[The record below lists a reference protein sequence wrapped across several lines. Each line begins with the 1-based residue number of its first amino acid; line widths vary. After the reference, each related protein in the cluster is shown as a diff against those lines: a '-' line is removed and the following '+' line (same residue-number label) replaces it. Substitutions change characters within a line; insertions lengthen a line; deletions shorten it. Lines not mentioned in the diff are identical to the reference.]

1 VSSLDFLNPPQ
12 RAAVQHSEGALLVL
26 AGAGSGKTRVIVEK
40 IAYLISTGRYPAKRI
55 AAITF
60 TNKAAREMR
69 QRVSQRLRGEMANE
83 VTLCTFHAL
92 GLKFL
97 QIEHVHAGLR
107 RGFSVFDADEAAKQI
122 KDLAGIDSN
131 RDEVDAITQ
140 YISQA
145 KNAGF
150 SPTQAQ
156 AMAKTAREKNAAFV
170 YARYQ
175 DRLRAFNAVDFDDL
189 IALPVQVLEAR
200 PEVARIWRERIGY
213 LLVDECQDSND
224 AQYRL
229 LKCLAGPRGNFTC
242 VGDDDQSI
250 YAWRG
255 ANPQN
260 LQQMQRDYPALR
272 IIKLEQNY
280 RCTERVLRAANAL
293 IAHNP
298 HDHLKTLWSDQGEGV
313 RIRLWECRNQ
323 DHEAEKVAAE
333 IQYQATARRLAWRDF
348 CIVFRGNFQSR
359 PLEKAL
365 QFLGIPYHVSG
376 NTAFFERTEIKDTL
390 AWLRLLVNPTDDSA
404 FLRAI
409 QAPRRDIGAT
419 TLAKLAQLATEHGL
433 SLAQASI
440 STGVLRQ
447 LPARAASNLPRF
459 ADLLHQLRGQ
469 LQHTAPG
476 DLIRQLVQR
485 SGLLA
490 ELRQHASTP
499 EAYQRR
505 AQNLEELAQ
514 WFDERARSAST
525 ADLAAH
531 LALITHTDE
540 DDSGNQVRLMTLHAA
555 KGLEFP
561 CVFIVG
567 CEEGTLPHEG
577 GEVEEERRLLYV
589 GITRAKQQLWLSYSK
604 FARKYGELRF
614 LKPSRFLAELP
625 AVELHRDGDDP
636 VLDNQYKAERSQA
649 ALASIIAG
657 LANAP
662 KY

>member
-1 VSSLDFLNPPQ
+1 VSALDFLNPPQ

-40 IAYLISTGRYPAKRI
+40 IAYLISTGRYSARRI

-69 QRVSQRLRGEMANE
+69 QRVSQRLRGEVANDL
-83 VTLCTFHAL
+83 TLCTFHAL

-97 QIEHVHAGLR
+97 QVEYAHAGLK
-107 RGFSVFDADEAAKQI
+107 RGFSVFDADEAANQI
-122 KDLAGIDSN
+122 KELAGLASN
-131 RDEVDAITQ
+131 KDEVATLIN
-140 YISQA
+140 YISHN
-145 KNAGF
+145 KNAGL
-150 SPTQAQ
+150 SPTHAL
-156 AMAKTAREKNAAFV
+156 AYAKTAREKNAALV
-170 YARYQ
+170 YERYQ
-175 DRLRAFNAVDFDDL
+175 ARLRAFNAVDFDDL
-189 IALPVQVLEAR
+189 IALPVHVLESN
-200 PEVARIWRERIGY
+200 PHITHTWQQYIGY

-229 LKCLAGPRGNFTC
+229 LKCLAGPLGNFTC

-260 LQQMQRDYPALR
+260 LQQMQQDYPALR

-298 HDHLKTLWSDQGEGV
+298 HDHLKTLWSDQGEGT
-313 RIRLWECRNQ
+313 RIRLWECRDR

-333 IQYQATARRLAWRDF
+333 IHYQATARRLPWRDF
-348 CIVFRGNFQSR
+348 CILFRGNFQSR

-365 QFLGIPYHVSG
+365 QLLNIPYHLSG
-376 NTAFFERTEIKDTL
+376 GTAFLERTEVKDAL
-390 AWLRLLVNPTDDSA
+390 AWLRLLVNPADDSA
-404 FLRAI
+404 FLRAV
-409 QAPRRDIGAT
+409 QAPRRDIGAA
-419 TLAKLAQLATEHGL
+419 TLAKLAQLAAEQGL
-433 SLAQASI
+433 SLAQAST
-440 STGVLRQ
+440 SVGALAQ
-447 LPARAASNLPRF
+447 LPARAASNLARF
-459 ADLLHQLRGQ
+459 AEVLHQLRS
-469 LQHTAPG
+469 LMQHISSG

-490 ELRQHASTP
+490 ELRQQASKS
-499 EAYQRR
+499 EVYQRR
-505 AQNLEELAQ
+505 AHNLEELAQ
-514 WFDERARSAST
+514 WFEERNQRASA

-531 LALITHTDE
+531 LALLTHADE
-540 DDSGNQVRLMTLHAA
+540 DDSGNQVHLMTLHAA

-567 CEEGTLPHEG
+567 CDEGTLPHES
-577 GEVEEERRLLYV
+577 GEIEEERRLLYV
-589 GITRAKQQLWLSYSK
+589 GMTRAKQQLWLSYSK
-604 FARKYGELRF
+604 FARTYGQVRF

-625 AVELHRDGDDP
+625 AVELHRDGDNP
-636 VLDNQYKAERSQA
+636 ALDNQHKAERRQA
-649 ALASIIAG
+649 ALATIFAE
-657 LANAP
+657 LASTP
-662 KY
+662 KH